1 MSVRICL
8 LVCLFGSL
16 LPPVFATDRIPSEPD
31 VTIVLDF
38 KGAWSPVAIQA
49 MEREASQIIGVS
61 GIRLGWTNPAD
72 AVHST
77 FANLVVMRFRGS
89 CNYAP
94 NAGAHE
100 TDQPGAYA
108 STRTTNGEVQ
118 PFGDVDCDRVSSS
131 VHAAMFGGDYANPA
145 MLVGRALGRVVAH
158 ELVHMLTKSNR
169 HSAEGV
175 QKAALSGQERIIASL
190 PLSAADVDR
199 LILTRRN

>member
-1 MSVRICL
+1 VSVRICL

-31 VTIVLDF
+31 VTVVLDF

-94 NAGAHE
+94 NAAAHE

-175 QKAALSGQERIIASL
+175 QKAALSGQELIMASL

>member
-175 QKAALSGQERIIASL
+175 QKAALSGQELIIASL

>member
-1 MSVRICL
+1 VSVRICL

-175 QKAALSGQERIIASL
+175 QKAALSGQELIIASL